1 MKSLEEG
8 DDAQRAFD
16 LSIGAHLTSEAWLL
30 GAFYLPFSV
39 IYSPGIKNRLM
50 WMALWYPNTKKA
62 ILFYAYLL
70 I

>member
-30 GAFYLPFSV
+30 GAFYLPFSCDLFTW
-39 IYSPGIKNRLM
+39 N
-50 WMALWYPNTKKA
+50 KKK
-62 ILFYAYLL
+62 
-70 I
+70 

>member
-39 IYSPGIKNRLM
+39 IYSPGMKKNRLM
-50 WMALWYPNTKKA
+50 WMALW
-62 ILFYAYLL
+62 
-70 I
+70 

>member
-50 WMALWYPNTKKA
+50 WMAL
-62 ILFYAYLL
+62 
-70 I
+70 